1 MMKAR
6 DLKNSIL
13 QLAVEG
19 KLVPQNPN
27 DEPASM
33 LLERIRE
40 QKRQL
45 IAEGKAKFPKGG
57 ESVIFIG
64 SDGLPYEKRVDA
76 KGRESEPLCI
86 ADEVPFEVPEGWC
99 WTRLEQVCS
108 DILVPQR
115 DKPTRFDGD
124 VPWCRIE
131 DIEGSVINGSK
142 TGKHV
147 SNATIVSMNLKVNP
161 VGTVICSNSATIGVP
176 AVVTTP
182 LVTNQRFI
190 GFVCGEALY
199 NWYLYYLFIA
209 NRSYLSGAGTGTT
222 QSYIARSTFAQLLV
236 PLPPLAEQRR
246 IVAKVE
252 ELVPLVEQYGA
263 LEDERER
270 LDAALPN
277 ALRKSI
283 LQEAVEGRLVPQDA
297 SDEPASALLV
307 RIREERRK
315 MVAGGQLKPP
325 KSGESVIFRGSDGR
339 RYEKR
344 VDKNGRE
351 SEPVCIEDE
360 IPFEI
365 PESWE
370 WARFTELVPV
380 QYGFPADSQLFDKD
394 APIGLIR
401 IRDVNSGDLVHTVT
415 GYRGEYPS
423 ECLIHAGDDLIG
435 MDGEFACH
443 RWKGPEALLNQ
454 RICCLRYLPEGLSSD
469 FVSYAV
475 NWYLEQIWKTTSKT
489 TVKHLSAKALDAM
502 LFAVPP
508 LSEQE
513 RIVAKVKQLESIT
526 NR

>member
-1 MMKAR
+1 MR
-6 DLKNSIL
+6 
-13 QLAVEG
+13 Q
-19 KLVPQNPN
+19 
-27 DEPASM
+27 
-33 LLERIRE
+33 RE
-40 QKRQL
+40 CPFVSFITHKKRGACAGAPL
-45 IAEGKAKFPKGG
+45 FLY
-57 ESVIFIG
+57 

-76 KGRESEPLCI
+76 KGRESEPVCI

-99 WTRLEQVCS
+99 WARLEQVCS

-147 SNATIVSMNLKVNP
+147 SNATIASMNLKVNP

-209 NRSYLSGAGTGTT
+209 NHSYLSGAGTGTT

-252 ELVPLVEQYGA
+252 ELMPLVEQYGA

-315 MVAGGQLKPP
+315 MVADGKLRPP
-325 KSGESVIFRGSDGR
+325 KGGESVIFAGSDGR

-344 VDKNGRE
+344 VDAKGRE

-360 IPFEI
+360 IPFEV
-365 PESWE
+365 PEGWE
-370 WARFTELVPV
+370 WARLGALATFTGGGTPDKGNPAYWNGGIPWASMKDIHGNILNETIDSITEEGLASKPSISMCQPGQIIVSTRLVPGKAIV
-380 QYGFPADSQLFDKD
+380 SNIKCAINQDLKVVNTSLPTEYLSIWFASHLTEFKRIGSGTTVPGIKLSDLESALVPLP
-394 APIGLIR
+394 PISEQHR
-401 IRDVNSGDLVHTVT
+401 IANKVNEL
-415 GYRGEYPS
+415 
-423 ECLIHAGDDLIG
+423 LDLI
-435 MDGEFACH
+435 
-443 RWKGPEALLNQ
+443 
-454 RICCLRYLPEGLSSD
+454 
-469 FVSYAV
+469 
-475 NWYLEQIWKTTSKT
+475 TS
-489 TVKHLSAKALDAM
+489 
-502 LFAVPP
+502 
-508 LSEQE
+508 
-513 RIVAKVKQLESIT
+513 R
-526 NR
+526 

>member
-99 WTRLEQVCS
+99 WARLEQVCS

-161 VGTVICSNSATIGVP
+161 VGTVICSNSAH
-176 AVVTTP
+176 
-182 LVTNQRFI
+182 R
-190 GFVCGEALY
+190 
-199 NWYLYYLFIA
+199 
-209 NRSYLSGAGTGTT
+209 GAHRNT
-222 QSYIARSTFAQLLV
+222 
-236 PLPPLAEQRR
+236 
-246 IVAKVE
+246 E
-252 ELVPLVEQYGA
+252 E
-263 LEDERER
+263 
-270 LDAALPN
+270 
-277 ALRKSI
+277 
-283 LQEAVEGRLVPQDA
+283 EGRRRGAP
-297 SDEPASALLV
+297 LL
-307 RIREERRK
+307 E
-315 MVAGGQLKPP
+315 
-325 KSGESVIFRGSDGR
+325 
-339 RYEKR
+339 
-344 VDKNGRE
+344 
-351 SEPVCIEDE
+351 
-360 IPFEI
+360 
-365 PESWE
+365 
-370 WARFTELVPV
+370 
-380 QYGFPADSQLFDKD
+380 
-394 APIGLIR
+394 
-401 IRDVNSGDLVHTVT
+401 
-415 GYRGEYPS
+415 
-423 ECLIHAGDDLIG
+423 
-435 MDGEFACH
+435 
-443 RWKGPEALLNQ
+443 
-454 RICCLRYLPEGLSSD
+454 
-469 FVSYAV
+469 
-475 NWYLEQIWKTTSKT
+475 
-489 TVKHLSAKALDAM
+489 
-502 LFAVPP
+502 
-508 LSEQE
+508 
-513 RIVAKVKQLESIT
+513 
-526 NR
+526 